1 MAFVRVDKV
10 EEGLYQDIEVLV
22 ESITDLEEMKQFKVT
37 SDMSIQERRQKG
49 ELFLADIAGSVNGYG
64 RIT

>member
-1 MAFVRVDKV
+1 M
-10 EEGLYQDIEVLV
+10 YQDIEVLV